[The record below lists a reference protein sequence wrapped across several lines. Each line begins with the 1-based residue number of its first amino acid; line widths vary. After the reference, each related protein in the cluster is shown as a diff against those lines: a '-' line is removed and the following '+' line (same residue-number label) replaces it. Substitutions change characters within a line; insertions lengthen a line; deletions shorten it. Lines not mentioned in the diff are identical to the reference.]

1 MCVAAGNPGRF
12 GVAANPDNDQGPF
25 NSIWVG
31 GAGNIVVRQLNGD
44 VTYKYRHDSLPG
56 IPVPGGTDVA
66 LRVSQ
71 VSTNG
76 LSIAGGFLVL
86 FKRLDRA

>member
-44 VTYKYRHDSLPG
+44 VTYNNVPAGTVLP
-56 IPVPGGTDVA
+56 VHGTRIVA
-66 LRVSQ
+66 
-71 VSTNG
+71 
-76 LSIAGGFLVL
+76 AGTTATLL
-86 FKRLDRA
+86 TLMWN